1 MKLSRAVRKGFA
13 LLTSAKLRRQALNA
27 VDGYLKLPPME
38 CPICGFTGKFT
49 SSADTPLGSVC
60 AGCGC
65 WDRHRLLALALQRG
79 FFTVAGKAVLNCSPE
94 KEAWAIV
101 DRAQPASH
109 ERIARRLG
117 HGGSALFIEQLAL
130 ADDSIDLIVA
140 VHSLEHAD
148 DDRKA
153 LTEVFRVLKPGGQL
167 VAMVPL
173 IEGWAETY
181 EDASIT
187 SLAQRHLYY
196 GLWDHLRYYGADF
209 RQRIGEAGFA
219 LAEFTAG
226 PRDSVRYG
234 LARGEKVFRATK

>member
-1 MKLSRAVRKGFA
+1 MKLSRAARKGFG

-38 CPICGFTGKFT
+38 CPICGFVGKFT
-49 SSADTPLGSVC
+49 SSADTPIGSVC

-79 FFTVAGKAVLNCSPE
+79 FFTIAGKNVLNCSPE
-94 KEAWAIV
+94 IEPWDIV
-101 DRAQPASH
+101 DRAQPSSH
-109 ERIARRLG
+109 RRIARRRG
-117 HGGSALFIEQLAL
+117 HGGVELFIEQIAL
-130 ADDSIDLIVA
+130 PDDSIDAIVA
-140 VHSLEHAD
+140 VHSFEHAC

-153 LTEVFRVLKPGGQL
+153 LAEAFRVLKPGGQL
-167 VAMVPL
+167 IAMVPL

-181 EDASIT
+181 EDASVA
-187 SLAQRHLYY
+187 SDAERHLYY
-196 GLWDHLRYYGADF
+196 GLSDHVRYYGADF
-209 RQRIGEAGFA
+209 RRRIGEAGFA

-234 LARGEKVFRATK
+234 LARGEKVFVGTK